1 MREQASSKARLIA
14 AEHRHSLVPAVAA
27 ALGLAFVAAVAWG
40 LWTAVVGGETATSA
54 PQEIAGYR
62 LRGTLDGPVAVASME
77 RLHGEEIDI
86 VTGWIANY
94 EGGGTIWLA
103 EAADEEAAGRLLK
116 AMTDR
121 IADGNE
127 SFAHLQGEEYRGLT
141 VYSVLG
147 QGQRHYYYARG
158 RQLVWVATPPGAE
171 EAFFSD
177 AVERLALLKEEEARR

>member
-1 MREQASSKARLIA
+1 MREQASSQARPAA
-14 AEHRHSLVPAVAA
+14 AERRRSLVPAAA
-27 ALGLAFVAAVAWG
+27 AVLGLALVVAVAWG
-40 LWTAVVGGETATSA
+40 LWTAVAGEETATGA

-62 LRGTLDGPVAVASME
+62 LQGALTGSAAVASMQ

-86 VTGWIANY
+86 VTGWIARY

-103 EAADEEAAGRLLK
+103 EAADEGAAGRLLQ

-127 SFAHLQGEEYRGLT
+127 SFSHLQGEEYRGLT

-177 AVERLALLKEEEARR
+177 ALEKMALLDEEYARR